1 MQFTVPQFI
10 EHETKIVGPLTF
22 KQFAYI
28 GGAGTVCFIL
38 YFSLGKTNFLLFLL
52 LAIILLGGGTALA
65 FLKIGGKPLPSLLAN
80 FLKFSASPKIYLW
93 GRKEIPLTIWKEA
106 EVKKEE
112 EKEEELPLKIAKDSK
127 LKKIK
132 IQIDTKTIP

>member
-28 GGAGTVCFIL
+28 GGAGTICFIL

-52 LAIILLGGGTALA
+52 LSLILLVGGSALA
-65 FLKIGGKPLPSLLAN
+65 FLKIGGKALPSLLAN

-93 GRKEIPLTIWKEA
+93 GKKEA
-106 EVKKEE
+106 PLMVFKKVEE
-112 EKEEELPLKIAKDSK
+112 IPLKIAKDSK

-132 IQIDTKTIP
+132 IQIDTKTIS